1 MNRKSIGLLAML
13 AFFFS
18 SCKDEAENV
27 EKEKSPSNL
36 EQLHDFILEME
47 DPLQESVE
55 SEKES
60 IGDVI
65 AEFDEATMTYCK
77 SEK

>member
-1 MNRKSIGLLAML
+1 
-13 AFFFS
+13 
-18 SCKDEAENV
+18 
-27 EKEKSPSNL
+27 
-36 EQLHDFILEME
+36 ME
-47 DPLQESVE
+47 EHLQESVE